1 MSDEKQPT
9 EQKPPADPK
18 PLPEQLKPQQRY
30 EQEQKQ
36 QDAADTTITGQR
48 VATDMAQKV
57 HETFSGVFGGS
68 GTSLFG
74 KTSFENA
81 PLNAMLDLLDSAN
94 PADLTNA
101 GQKLEDATKAL
112 NEAARNLDNF
122 VSKTDWKGEG
132 AEEFR
137 RYGKELVTYTYSLGS
152 FSNVAGAQLK
162 EAAVGLSSVR
172 NSKPPRDSR
181 LIQKKPEDFA
191 LPERTEDNPDYQK
204 ALKVEKDRQEA
215 INQMNRLA
223 SFYAVSE
230 STLKSQ
236 EPPKLPKPLGSSAVP
251 RPTGGVYDDGGG
263 ASSGARQ
270 QSDVSGA
277 SPAVSGVARREVGS
291 VGDGT
296 PRTEVTGKPVDV
308 VGSNPRTEID
318 SVQTLPP
325 PTTPNTPTP
334 TVPATGNPGPP
345 NGGPP
350 FPGFGPPARPTAPR
364 ATGMPGVPR
373 TSGGP
378 VPNTTSR
385 TGGPGNPTGRATGT
399 PPGRATGMPGR
410 SMGTPVTGHGS
421 PSQATG
427 RTGQPMGR
435 SGPMGTPTG
444 QAGRTGVPGQTPV
457 TGRPTTSAPGMAGR
471 QGSPGAT
478 PRAGQNGIVG
488 GTPQRAPGGSTG
500 SRIPKGTVIGG
511 ESAATGRPSAARPSQ
526 SGVIGA
532 NQANGAA
539 RATGRGTP
547 SVNGVVGTPR
557 GGATAARPGSAAM
570 GARSG
575 QRQTRDEEEER
586 NNSTR
591 PDYLTEDEK
600 TWAAKRGNA
609 VPPVID

>member
-1 MSDEKQPT
+1 MSEEKQPT
-9 EQKPPADPK
+9 EQKPPT
-18 PLPEQLKPQQRY
+18 PQQRY
-30 EQEQKQ
+30 DQEYKQ
-36 QDAADTTITGQR
+36 QQATDTAITGQR
-48 VATDMAQKV
+48 VVTDMAQKV
-57 HETFSGVFGGS
+57 QETFSGVFGGT

-81 PLNAMLDLLDSAN
+81 PLNAMLDLLESAN
-94 PADLTNA
+94 PADLTSA
-101 GQKLEDATKAL
+101 GKKLQDATTAL

-137 RYGKELVTYTYSLGS
+137 RYGKELVTYTYNLGA
-152 FSNVAGAQLK
+152 FSNVTGAQMQ

-172 NSKPPRDSR
+172 NSRPPRDGR
-181 LIQKKPEDFA
+181 LVQKKPDDFA

-230 STLKSQ
+230 STLASQ
-236 EPPKLPKPLGSSAVP
+236 DPPRLPKPLGSSAVP
-251 RPTGGVYDDGGG
+251 PPSGRVGTGRSFD
-263 ASSGARQ
+263 SGSTQ
-270 QSDVSGA
+270 GDLSGTT
-277 SPAVSGVARREVGS
+277 SNQPSEARREV
-291 VGDGT
+291 VGGGEAT
-296 PRTEVTGKPVDV
+296 PRTEITGKPVEV

-325 PTTPNTPTP
+325 LTTPNTPTP

-350 FPGFGPPARPTAPR
+350 FPGFGPPVRPTAPR

-378 VPNTTSR
+378 GPNTVSR
-385 TGGPGNPTGRATGT
+385 TGTPGPSTGRATGT
-399 PPGRATGMPGR
+399 PGRATGTPGR

-427 RTGQPMGR
+427 RSGQAMGR
-435 SGPMGTPTG
+435 PSPMGTPAG
-444 QAGRTGVPGQTPV
+444 QTGRTGGPGQTPV
-457 TGRPTTSAPGMAGR
+457 TGRPTTTAQAMAGR
-471 QGSPGAT
+471 QGSPGA
-478 PRAGQNGIVG
+478 PRAGQSGIIG
-488 GTPQRAPGGSTG
+488 GTPQRATGGTTG
-500 SRIPKGTVIGG
+500 SRIPRGTVIGG
-511 ESAATGRPSAARPSQ
+511 EAAASGRPSTARPSQ

-557 GGATAARPGSAAM
+557 GGATAARPGGAAM

-575 QRQTRDEEEER
+575 QRQSRDEEQER

-591 PDYLTEDEK
+591 PDYLTEDEE
-600 TWAAKRGNA
+600 TWAAKRRNA

>member
-1 MSDEKQPT
+1 MSEEKQPT

-18 PLPEQLKPQQRY
+18 PLPEQLKPEQRY

-36 QDAADTTITGQR
+36 QQAADTTITGQR

-68 GTSLFG
+68 GTSVFG
-74 KTSFENA
+74 KTSFEDA
-81 PLNAMLDLLDSAN
+81 PLNKMLDLLDSAN

-137 RYGKELVTYTYSLGS
+137 RYGKELVTYTYGLGS

-181 LIQKKPEDFA
+181 AIQKKPEDFA

-251 RPTGGVYDDGGG
+251 PPAGQVDSGRARGEAGSTGNDLSR
-263 ASSGARQ
+263 SSSAQPSEAR
-270 QSDVSGA
+270 GWA
-277 SPAVSGVARREVGS
+277 NN
-291 VGDGT
+291 VGDST
-296 PRTEVTGKPVDV
+296 PRTEVTGKPVEA

-325 PTTPNTPTP
+325 PTTPNAPTP
-334 TVPATGNPGPP
+334 TGPVTGNPGP
-345 NGGPP
+345 NAAPP
-350 FPGFGPPARPTAPR
+350 IPGFGPPVRPTAPR

-378 VPNTTSR
+378 GPHTTSR
-385 TGGPGNPTGRATGT
+385 TGTPNNPTGRTTGT
-399 PPGRATGMPGR
+399 PPGRSPGMPGR
-410 SMGTPVTGHGS
+410 STGMPVTGHGA
-421 PSQATG
+421 PPQATG
-427 RTGQPMGR
+427 RAGQPMGR
-435 SGPMGTPTG
+435 SGPMGMPTG
-444 QAGRTGVPGQTPV
+444 QTGRTGGPGQAPV

-471 QGSPGAT
+471 QGGPGAT

-488 GTPQRAPGGSTG
+488 GTPQRAIGGSTG

-511 ESAATGRPSAARPSQ
+511 EAASTGRPSTARPSQ

-557 GGATAARPGSAAM
+557 GGATAARPGGAAM

-575 QRQTRDEEEER
+575 QRQARDEEQER
-586 NNSTR
+586 SNSTR